1 MTQLQSILQDDSKD
15 ICDTQYCF
23 SFKNENKNDSR
34 ILKNSKTR
42 KMFDNKTNTPES
54 EVVPE
59 DNLELT
65 FLLYSETRYSL

>member
-34 ILKNSKTR
+34 SLKNSKTR

-54 EVVPE
+54 EVTPE

>member
-1 MTQLQSILQDDSKD
+1 MTQLQSIVQDDSKD

-54 EVVPE
+54 EVIPE

>member
-1 MTQLQSILQDDSKD
+1 MTQLQSILQDDFKD

-34 ILKNSKTR
+34 TLKNSKTR

-54 EVVPE
+54 EVIPE

>member
-54 EVVPE
+54 EVIPE

>member
-15 ICDTQYCF
+15 ICDTEYCF

-54 EVVPE
+54 EVIPE

>member
-42 KMFDNKTNTPES
+42 KMLDNKTNTPES
-54 EVVPE
+54 EVIPE

>member
-1 MTQLQSILQDDSKD
+1 MTQLQIILQDDSKD

-54 EVVPE
+54 EVIPE

>member
-34 ILKNSKTR
+34 SLKNSKTR

-54 EVVPE
+54 EVIPE

>member
-34 ILKNSKTR
+34 ILKNSKTK

-54 EVVPE
+54 EVIPE

>member
-23 SFKNENKNDSR
+23 SLKNENKNDSR

-54 EVVPE
+54 EVIPE